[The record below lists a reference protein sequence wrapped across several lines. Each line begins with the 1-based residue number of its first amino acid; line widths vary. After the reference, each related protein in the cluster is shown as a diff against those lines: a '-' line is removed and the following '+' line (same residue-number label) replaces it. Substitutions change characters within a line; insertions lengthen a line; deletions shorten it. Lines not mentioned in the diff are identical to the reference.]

1 MAARELPAAYRL
13 HAAHCVEIA
22 ASTADIENKL
32 TLLNMAR
39 AWPLLAE
46 QAEKTVRLSK
56 KRMGFSTTDSV
67 ALFIFGASALVGT
80 FGKRLVRII
89 GLAVMPFAFAGLVL
103 SLNHY
108 ESAPGQGPIT
118 NNAPGI
124 NTNNTNNQSG
134 GTNTLNIIGPQ
145 RLLFD
150 ATIGDQLASK
160 LPTGKSIEIMAVGSR
175 TDWNIAD
182 QYAQYLKAKGFAVS
196 FSRSSEIVPPPDH
209 KITIRDDLTT
219 SPIVVII
226 APSAL

>member
-1 MAARELPAAYRL
+1 
-13 HAAHCVEIA
+13 
-22 ASTADIENKL
+22 
-32 TLLNMAR
+32 
-39 AWPLLAE
+39 
-46 QAEKTVRLSK
+46 
-56 KRMGFSTTDSV
+56 MGFSTTDWV
-67 ALFIFGASALVGT
+67 ALFVFGASALVGT
-80 FGKRLVRII
+80 FGKRLVGVI
-89 GLAVMPFAFAGLVL
+89 GLAVMPFAFAGLIL

-108 ESAPGQGPIT
+108 GSAPGQEPIT

-150 ATIGDQLASK
+150 VAIGDQLASK

-182 QYAQYLKAKGFAVS
+182 QYAQYLKAKGFAVWI
-196 FSRSSEIVPPPDH
+196 SRSSETVPPSDH

-226 APSAL
+226 APSAR

>member
-13 HAAHCVEIA
+13 HAARCVEMA

-46 QAEKTVRLSK
+46 QAGKTVRLST
-56 KRMGFSTTDSV
+56 KRMGFSTTDWV

-80 FGKRLVRII
+80 FGRRLVRII

-108 ESAPGQGPIT
+108 GSAPGQGPIT

-160 LPTGKSIEIMAVGSR
+160 LPTGKSVEILAVGSR
-175 TDWNIAD
+175 TDWNIAN
-182 QYAQYLKAKGFAVS
+182 QYAQYLKAKGFDVS
-196 FSRSSEIVPPPDH
+196 FTRSSETVPSLDH
-209 KITIRDDLTT
+209 KITIRDNPTT
-219 SPIVVII
+219 SPIIVII

>member
-1 MAARELPAAYRL
+1 
-13 HAAHCVEIA
+13 
-22 ASTADIENKL
+22 
-32 TLLNMAR
+32 
-39 AWPLLAE
+39 
-46 QAEKTVRLSK
+46 
-56 KRMGFSTTDSV
+56 MGFSTTDWV
-67 ALFIFGASALVGT
+67 AFFIFGASALVGT

-89 GLAVMPFAFAGLVL
+89 GLAVMPFAFAGLIL
-103 SLNHY
+103 SLNHHGV
-108 ESAPGQGPIT
+108 APGQGRII
-118 NNAPGI
+118 NNAPSI
-124 NTNNTNNQSG
+124 STNNTNNQSNG
-134 GTNTLNIIGPQ
+134 ANVLNLIGPQ

-150 ATIGDQLASK
+150 ATIGAQLASM

>member
-46 QAEKTVRLSK
+46 QAEKTVRLST
-56 KRMGFSTTDSV
+56 KRMGFSTTDWV

-108 ESAPGQGPIT
+108 GSAPGQGPIT
-118 NNAPGI
+118 NNAQGI

>member
-1 MAARELPAAYRL
+1 M
-13 HAAHCVEIA
+13 A
-22 ASTADIENKL
+22 ASTADIETEL

-46 QAEKTVRLSK
+46 QAGKTVRLST
-56 KRMGFSTTDSV
+56 KRMGFSTTDWV
-67 ALFIFGASALVGT
+67 ALFMFGASALVGT
-80 FGKRLVRII
+80 FGRRLVRII

-108 ESAPGQGPIT
+108 GSAPGQGPIT

-124 NTNNTNNQSG
+124 NTNNTNNQIS
-134 GTNTLNIIGPQ
+134 GTNILNIIGPQ

-160 LPTGKSIEIMAVGSR
+160 LPTGKSVEILAVGSR
-175 TDWNIAD
+175 TWNIAN
-182 QYAQYLKAKGFAVS
+182 QYAQYLKAKGFDVS
-196 FSRSSEIVPPPDH
+196 FTRSSETVPSLDH
-209 KITIRDDLTT
+209 KITIRDDPTT
-219 SPIVVII
+219 SPIIVII